1 MYQKQTTMTKD
12 ALMVAGISTIST
24 DVFTMAGGK
33 FQIKGKNSKLS
44 REQVNALYWYCLN
57 TNGNGK
63 LPDLGAKQRQQL
75 AAYAIEKAESTTN
88 QSNKY
93 SFLKDVTR
101 ALFNLSTF
109 GVTKVHL
116 TLEGDI
122 YHLYNSDK
130 CVVPLATFTELSELD
145 QYCRENNY
153 KYDATKILQ

>member
-1 MYQKQTTMTKD
+1 MTKD
-12 ALMVAGISTIST
+12 TLMIAGISTINT
-24 DVFTMAGGK
+24 EVFTMAGGK
-33 FQIKGKNSKLS
+33 FEIKGKTSKLT

-57 TNGNGK
+57 TNGKGK

-75 AAYAIEKAESTTN
+75 AAYAIEKAE
-88 QSNKY
+88 KY
-93 SFLKDVTR
+93 SIGHSMRYTIMRDVMNL
-101 ALFNLSTF
+101 LFNLSYVR
-109 GVTKVHL
+109 VTKVHL

>member
-1 MYQKQTTMTKD
+1 MTKD
-12 ALMVAGISTIST
+12 VLMVAGISTKST

-33 FQIKGKNSKLS
+33 FEIKGKNSKLS

-57 TNGNGK
+57 TDGNGR

-75 AAYAIEKAESTTN
+75 AAYAIEKAE
-88 QSNKY
+88 KY
-93 SFLKDVTR
+93 SDTHSMRYTIMRDVMR
-101 ALFNLSTF
+101 MLFNLSKF